1 MRVVRTLS
9 DFGGSLLHFARDRDG
24 VSAIEFAM
32 ILPFMLTLY
41 LGSVEVGDGLAIQFK
56 STLAART
63 VADLTTQYVSINN
76 ATMSTILNAA
86 TAVVTPYSSA
96 GMIVTVSEI
105 STNSSGQA
113 VVQWSDS
120 LNGTARSVGS
130 SITLPSALQQKNI
143 TIIYGEVTYPYTPSL
158 GYVLTGTIN
167 IYESMYF
174 YPRLSTAITRVN
186 S

>member
-1 MRVVRTLS
+1 MRAAPTLPVL
-9 DFGGSLLHFARDRDG
+9 GGLLRRFARDRDG

-41 LGSVEVGDGLAIQFK
+41 LGGVEVGDGLAIQFK

-63 VADLTTQYVSINN
+63 VADLASQYVSIDN
-76 ATMSTILNAA
+76 AAMSIILNAA
-86 TAVVTPYSSA
+86 LTVVTPYPA
-96 GMIVTVSEI
+96 TGMKVTVSEI
-105 STNSSGQA
+105 TTNSSGQGI
-113 VVQWSDS
+113 VQWSDS
-120 LNGTARSVGS
+120 LNGTARTVGS
-130 SITLPSALQQKNI
+130 SVTLPSALQQKNI

-174 YPRLSTAITRVN
+174 YPRLSSTVTRVN